1 MSRDLPGDGDLFGAA
16 AGMGHAAPPLA
27 AALRPAHL
35 DDVVGQPQLLG
46 PEGAL
51 RRLLRV
57 GQLPSMLLWGPP
69 GVGKTTIARL
79 LAREVGADLV
89 ELSAVAAGVR
99 EVRDEILTARRRR
112 QGGRRTVLFID
123 EVHRFNK
130 AQQDALLPHVEDGT
144 VTLIGATTEN
154 PSFEVNRALLS
165 RMKVFRLEALD
176 EHALDLLL
184 TRAIAAMPGAQPPPP
199 ELRSTLLAAA
209 DGDGRRLLNVVEAAY
224 ATATDGHL
232 DEADVSRALLA
243 GPRNFDKRGDAFY
256 DQISALHKSVRGSS
270 PDAALYWLARMLDGG
285 CDPLYIAR
293 RLIRMATEDIGA
305 AEPGALR
312 WCLDAWDVV
321 ERLGSPECDLALARA
336 VVLLAGAPK
345 SNAVYTALGAARE
358 AVARHGS
365 QPVPLHLRNAPTAL
379 MKQFGHGDDYRY
391 AHDEAAGFVAGESY
405 LPAPLADEVF
415 YAPTDRGF
423 EGRLGE
429 RLADWRARNAAS
441 PWQRW
446 PRK

>member
-1 MSRDLPGDGDLFGAA
+1 MSGASSDSGDLFGAGGGA
-16 AGMGHAAPPLA
+16 AAPLA

-35 DDVVGQPQLLG
+35 DEVVGQASLLG

-79 LAREVGADLV
+79 LAREIGADLV

-99 EVRDEILTARRRR
+99 EVRDEILAARRRR
-112 QGGRRTVLFID
+112 QTGRRTVLFID

-176 EHALDLLL
+176 EQALDLLL
-184 TRAIAAMPGAQPPPP
+184 TRAIAALPGAQPPPD
-199 ELRSTLLAAA
+199 ELRAILVAAA
-209 DGDGRRLLNVVEAAY
+209 DGDGRRLLNLVETAY
-224 ATATDGHL
+224 ATATAGQL
-232 DEADVSRALLA
+232 EAADVSRAQLA
-243 GPRNFDKRGDAFY
+243 GPRQFDKRGDAFY
-256 DQISALHKSVRGSS
+256 DQISALHKAVRGSA

-285 CDPLYIAR
+285 CDPLYLAR
-293 RLIRMATEDIGA
+293 RLVRMATEDVGA

-345 SNAVYTALGAARE
+345 SNAVYTALAAARE
-358 AVARHGS
+358 AVAQHGS
-365 QPVPLHLRNAPTAL
+365 QPVPMHLRNAPTAL
-379 MKQFGHGDDYRY
+379 MRSFGHGDDYRY
-391 AHDEAAGFVAGESY
+391 AHDEVGGFVPGESY
-405 LPAPLADEVF
+405 LPEALADAA
-415 YAPTDRGF
+415 YYSPTDRGF
-423 EGRLGE
+423 EARLGD
-429 RLADWRARNAAS
+429 RLRDWRARDAAS